1 MVTTHNQ
8 TFNFKSKLDKTKNQ
22 DVATSNLMYMLSYL
36 NSIENIIID
45 TKHYSKIKEGQFFFD
60 ILGKIFIH
68 HFQTIFKRGLLK
80 KYIRYQEK
88 IGFLKGKLQIKKQ
101 VNQITQNKFNCE
113 FDDLT
118 YNNIENQAV
127 ILTAQM
133 LSNLVKSS
141 ELKIQLKKIVSQLED
156 EISIISTLRGEEIRN
171 IQFNRINRYYKSI
184 LEICEYII
192 SKKFISNIHEQHTYS
207 CCNFLVDM
215 NKVYED
221 FITALLTQ
229 IIQEDYK
236 EYTIVSQQSSKSLV
250 KEGKS
255 FTTKPDILILKDNK
269 VVHILDIKYKQ
280 HKIPNADFYQMCA
293 YSLVYPEVKK
303 SYLLYEQLEEKE
315 KNYSTISKNLQDDSL
330 EDTTTIQY
338 EELNLKEILIKDF
351 SNKEEFQEAITK
363 KLKRVVKK
371 ILQEKEESYP

>member
-1 MVTTHNQ
+1 
-8 TFNFKSKLDKTKNQ
+8 
-22 DVATSNLMYMLSYL
+22 MYMLSYL